1 MEEDM
6 VHANVRARE
15 RKKKKYSV
23 QLAKH
28 KKEIKKSIVISN
40 FLSHTF
46 YFLEQCVN

>member
-6 VHANVRARE
+6 VHANMRAR
-15 RKKKKYSV
+15 KKKYSV

-28 KKEIKKSIVISN
+28 KKETKKAIVISN
-40 FLSHTF
+40 FLSHMF